1 MASEINYSN
10 IDATFP
16 LAGKDNDSQGFRDN
30 FGYIKSN
37 FEYAKSEIE
46 DLQNN
51 AARLDGTNDFNN
63 QDITKANLKNC
74 TEELYTGNNISTNT
88 TVDYANGSY
97 QTFTL
102 TGNDVTL
109 TLSNF
114 PLANVAKL
122 TVMLLSDV
130 STGMPDGILR
140 PMKFAVNYSST
151 ALKKSAS
158 ARALTETV
166 AVSAVSASNVITCA
180 STAALQ
186 VNQPIQFLGTP
197 YANLESGRNY
207 WIKSIDVN
215 GTDFTI
221 SASNTNGVADTVFDI
236 DANDS
241 GDTMVISPSII
252 IGSNENPAVFEF
264 TTTDGGQTVLMDYR
278 GTFI

>member
-46 DLQNN
+46 DLQTN

-63 QDITKANLKNC
+63 QDVTKANLKNC
-74 TEELYTGNNISTNT
+74 TEELYTGNNVSTNT
-88 TVDYANGSY
+88 TIDYANGSY

-102 TGNDVTL
+102 TGNDITL

-114 PLANVAKL
+114 PLANVAKI
-122 TVMLLSDV
+122 TIMLLSDT

-158 ARALTETV
+158 AAALTATV
-166 AVSAVSASNVITCA
+166 PCTAVTAANVITCG

-207 WIKSIDVN
+207 WVKAILG
-215 GTDFTI
+215 GTTFTI

-236 DANDS
+236 DADDG

-252 IGSNENPAVFEF
+252 IGSNDNPAVFEF